1 MDMDFP
7 LNELRRYFD
16 EHPIQF
22 HEDCAHPALNALYGL
37 YSETHIM
44 SNDRTS
50 QLDTAL
56 NDALAALTYRQKDT
70 VFSTVNS
77 LCAEHE
83 QIAFLAGLQLGAQL
97 VLELTEKDSP

>member
-1 MDMDFP
+1 MEMDSP

-22 HEDCAHPALNALYGL
+22 HEDCAQPALNALYGL

-44 SNDRTS
+44 SNARTC

-56 NDALAALTYRQKDT
+56 NDALVTLTYCQKDT

-97 VLELTEKDSP
+97 VLELTEKDSS

>member
-7 LNELRRYFD
+7 LNEWRRYLA

-22 HEDCAHPALNALYGL
+22 HEDCSQPALNALYEM

-44 SNDRTS
+44 SNDKTH
-50 QLDTAL
+50 QLVEKL
-56 NDALAALTYRQKDT
+56 NDALGRLTYRQKDA

-97 VLELTEKDSP
+97 MLELTEEVNP

>member
-1 MDMDFP
+1 MDMDSL
-7 LNELRRYFD
+7 LNELRRYFE

-22 HEDCAHPALNALYGL
+22 HEDCAQPALNALYGL

-44 SNDRTS
+44 SNDRTR

-56 NDALAALTYRQKDT
+56 NDALAALTYCQKDT

-97 VLELTEKDSP
+97 VLELTEKDSS

>member
-1 MDMDFP
+1 MDMDSL
-7 LNELRRYFD
+7 LNELRRYFE
-16 EHPIQF
+16 EHHIQF
-22 HEDCAHPALNALYGL
+22 HEDCAQPALNALYGL

-44 SNDRTS
+44 SNERTR

>member
-1 MDMDFP
+1 MDMDFS
-7 LNELRRYFD
+7 LNGWRRYLA
-16 EHPIQF
+16 ERPIQF
-22 HEDCAHPALNALYGL
+22 HEDCVQPVLNALYEM

-44 SNDRTS
+44 SNDKTR
-50 QLDTAL
+50 QLDGTL
-56 NDALAALTYRQKDT
+56 NDALGRLTYRQKDA

-97 VLELTEKDSP
+97 MLELTEEVNP

>member
-1 MDMDFP
+1 MDMDSL
-7 LNELRRYFD
+7 LNELRRYFE

-22 HEDCAHPALNALYGL
+22 HEDCAQPSLNALYGL

-44 SNDRTS
+44 SNDRTR

-56 NDALAALTYRQKDT
+56 NYALAALTYCQKDT

>member
-1 MDMDFP
+1 MDMDTP

-22 HEDCAHPALNALYGL
+22 HEDCAQPALNALYGL
-37 YSETHIM
+37 YAETHIM
-44 SNDRTS
+44 SNDKTH
-50 QLDTAL
+50 QLDEAL
-56 NDALAALTYRQKDT
+56 NDSLAMLTYRQKDA

-97 VLELTEKDSP
+97 VLELTEKDSS